1 MLRAVGSISV
11 TVRILDQVVARRY
24 LLYDMLLP
32 SANPC
37 EKLHMI
43 LRSLLRHT
51 TALALAC
58 VVLHGLVAASP
69 VNAGSPWAEHAR
81 TDADRAYRLHMARGD
96 DFAVQSMEARGM
108 RSVQR
113 QRWVSWDRLALR
125 AVAAYERAAEA
136 RPDAAEPHYRAAAV
150 LHAHFL
156 ESASTSEP
164 VLRDREIPERALA
177 HWRAFAERATLD
189 PRVTGT
195 LFDRALVRTRLATE
209 PDFALAIT
217 HYETLVERSDLR
229 SLPAD
234 QVATWLAN
242 LAETYMMVGRLADAI
257 ETYQRALGYRA
268 DFTYGYGLAVALDR
282 DGQTALAREVMV
294 SYAATDRMR
303 DLHRGAVFFVPDG
316 EIDYYLALGHEA
328 LGDFDQAVAHYRRFI
343 ASGAHPRYQARAA
356 ENLRRVVQALARGS
370 QRATPQRR
378 TGRAGRAG
386 QPASP
391 GLGPDPEEL
400 P

>member
-1 MLRAVGSISV
+1 M
-11 TVRILDQVVARRY
+11 
-24 LLYDMLLP
+24 M
-32 SANPC
+32 
-37 EKLHMI
+37 

-51 TALALAC
+51 TALALAG
-58 VVLHGLVAASP
+58 VVLHGLVATPPAS
-69 VNAGSPWAEHAR
+69 GSPWAEHAR
-81 TDADRAYRLHMARGD
+81 TDADREYRLQMARGD
-96 DFAVQSMEARGM
+96 DFALQSMEARGM

-113 QRWVSWDRLALR
+113 RRWVPWERLALR

-136 RPDAAEPHYRAAAV
+136 RPDAAEPHYRAAEI

-164 VLRDREIPERALA
+164 VLRDRDVAERALA
-177 HWRAFAERATLD
+177 HWSAFAERAPLD

-209 PDFALAIT
+209 ADFALAIT
-217 HYETLVERSDLR
+217 YYETLVERSDLR

-242 LAETYMMVGRLADAI
+242 LAETYMMVGRLPDAI

-268 DFTYGYGLAVALDR
+268 DFTFGYGLAVALDR
-282 DGQTALAREVMV
+282 DRQTALAREVMA

-303 DLHRGAVFFVPDG
+303 DLHRGSVFFVPDG

-328 LGDFDQAVAHYRRFI
+328 LGDLVQSVVHYRRFI

-356 ENLRRVVQALARGS
+356 ENLRRVEQALTRGG

-378 TGRAGRAG
+378 AGRAGRAG
-386 QPASP
+386 QPGSR
-391 GLGPDPEEL
+391 GLGPAPEEL

>member
-1 MLRAVGSISV
+1 MLRQAWPIPV
-11 TVRILDQVVARRY
+11 TVRIVDQVVATRF

-32 SANPC
+32 RANPC
-37 EKLHMI
+37 EKLHMM
-43 LRSLLRHT
+43 LHSLLRHT
-51 TALALAC
+51 AAAALGLAC
-58 VVLHGLVAASP
+58 AVLYGLVAAP
-69 VNAGSPWAEHAR
+69 PARAGSPWVEHSRAA
-81 TDADRAYRLHMARGD
+81 ADLEYRLQMARGD
-96 DFAVQSMEARGM
+96 DLAVQSMEARGM

-113 QRWVSWDRLALR
+113 QRWVSWDTLALR
-125 AVAAYERAAEA
+125 AVAAYERAAAA

-164 VLRDREIPERALA
+164 VLRDREVAERALA
-177 HWRAFAERATLD
+177 HWQAFAERAPLD

-209 PDFALAIT
+209 PDFEQAIT
-217 HYETLVERSDLR
+217 CYEMLVERSDLR
-229 SLPAD
+229 SMSAE

-257 ETYQRALGYRA
+257 ESYQRALEYRA

-282 DGQTALAREVMV
+282 DGQTALAREVML

-303 DLHRGAVFFVPDG
+303 DLHRGEVFFVPDG
-316 EIDYYLALGHEA
+316 EIEYYLALGHEA
-328 LGDFDQAVAHYRRFI
+328 LEDFDQAATHYRRFI

-356 ENLRRVVQALARGS
+356 ENLRRVEQAMARGG
-370 QRATPQRR
+370 QRGAPPRR
-378 TGRAGRAG
+378 TSRPG
-386 QPASP
+386 QPGSQ
-391 GLGPDPEEL
+391 GLEPDPEEVQ
-400 P
+400 